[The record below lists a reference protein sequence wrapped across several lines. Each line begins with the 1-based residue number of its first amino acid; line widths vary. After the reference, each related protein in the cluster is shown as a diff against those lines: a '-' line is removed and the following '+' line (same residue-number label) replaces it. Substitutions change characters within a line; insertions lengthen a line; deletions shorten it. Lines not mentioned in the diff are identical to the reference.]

1 MTRWT
6 WITTAL
12 AALALAAGG
21 AAPLILPV
29 GAQPKPVV
37 WDRPTRPAVQDEQSR
52 GAPQG
57 CRGAAA
63 LLHRDAGQEGA
74 PPDGDRSLAVAARL
88 RPRADAHAGRLEG
101 QEDPRVRGRLRQLGA
116 VPRCR

>member
-21 AAPLILPV
+21 AAPLILSV

-37 WDRPTRPAVQDEQSR
+37 WNLPHVAAPTYYLTDLFHARALVSSLRCCTILVHLHQR
-52 GAPQG
+52 GADVG
-57 CRGAAA
+57 
-63 LLHRDAGQEGA
+63 
-74 PPDGDRSLAVAARL
+74 
-88 RPRADAHAGRLEG
+88 AGRRRS
-101 QEDPRVRGRLRQLGA
+101 DHRIHTP
-116 VPRCR
+116 